1 MQLHILQLQS
11 INTPEGLISII
22 DLYILELQ
30 MLHLAEELRA
40 IDHTIVH
47 HHVAAIP
54 NGRATAGGKIA
65 TGDQATVDVPP
76 SVFAIKL
83 RVAALDIVTT
93 LDARLTIGNRYIL
106 EHHIVGSE
114 ERALSSERT
123 VVNRI
128 HNMKSLNREYAI
140 MT

>member
-40 IDHTIVH
+40 IDHTVAH

-54 NGRATAGGKIA
+54 NGRATARGK
-65 TGDQATVDVPP
+65 
-76 SVFAIKL
+76 
-83 RVAALDIVTT
+83 
-93 LDARLTIGNRYIL
+93 
-106 EHHIVGSE
+106 
-114 ERALSSERT
+114 
-123 VVNRI
+123 
-128 HNMKSLNREYAI
+128 
-140 MT
+140 